1 VPVEVDDQPSRR
13 AQLGERGSADK
24 TIGGNGR
31 HLFLLLP
38 ESDTQTG

>member
-1 VPVEVDDQPSRR
+1 VHDQPSHR

-24 TIGGNGR
+24 TLGDNGR

-38 ESDTQTG
+38 NGDTHTG